1 MSTIKDVAAYAGV
14 SVATVSRVLNKKGP
28 LSDKAI
34 NKVNEAIEKLDY
46 HPNVLARSLASG
58 KNNTIGVIISSF
70 NDPFWSEIAQEIE
83 NTAREK
89 GYHVLY
95 SMAQEQMEQEVAAI
109 EELQTRQV
117 SGIIYACGGDKELTQ
132 RLLLQCGVPL
142 VSLINEMD
150 GICSVISD
158 DRLGGI
164 LAARHLI
171 AKGCKKVVHV
181 SGNLDR
187 QLSANERTYAF
198 MEECQK
204 RDIACRLYRNK
215 AGHAASPELRRGVVN
230 QIFYENPD
238 MDGIF
243 LSNDIMATL
252 CISNAQSQG
261 IRIPDELRI
270 VGYDDISISSLI
282 YPPLTTIRQNFKLLA
297 QRSVEL
303 LLDQINGNET
313 PMLVEIP
320 VELVERKTT

>member
-28 LSDKAI
+28 LSEKAI

-46 HPNVLARSLASG
+46 HPNILARSLASG

-95 SMAQEQMEQEVAAI
+95 SIAQEQMKQEVVAL

-117 SGIIYACGGDKELTQ
+117 GGIIYACGGDEDLTQ
-132 RLLLQCGVPL
+132 QLLQQCGIPL

-150 GICSVISD
+150 GICSVISQ
-158 DRLGGI
+158 DRQGGV

-171 AKGCKKVVHV
+171 AKGCENIVHV

-187 QLSANERTYAF
+187 QLSANDRTYAF

-204 RDIACRLYRNK
+204 RETTCRLYQNK
-215 AGHAASPELRRGVVN
+215 AGNAASPEVLRRLVN
-230 QIFYENPD
+230 QVFCENPY

-252 CISNAQSQG
+252 CISCSQSQG

-270 VGYDDISISSLI
+270 VGYDDIRISSLM
-282 YPPLTTIRQNFKLLA
+282 YPPLTTIRQDFKLLA
-297 QRSVEL
+297 QRAVEM
-303 LLDQINGNET
+303 LLDQIEGKEA
-313 PMLVEIP
+313 PMLLEIP